1 MKIIFFGTPQEVVPV
16 LENLVTHFDV
26 IAVVT
31 ASDKKAGRKQLITPS
46 PVKVISQ
53 KNRLPVITPQQFNN
67 EIIEQ
72 LQDLNPDLL
81 VVAAYGRIIPNAILK
96 LPKYG
101 AINIHPSL
109 LPKYRGPTP
118 IQTALLN
125 GDTSSGITFIKM
137 DEQMDHGPILQQIP
151 FMLKKTDTFA
161 WLMQSTFAQ
170 AAQILTHV
178 ITEYVSGRI
187 KPQPQDDSQAIP
199 TKMITKEDG
208 SIDLENPPEKT
219 KLDRMIRAYYPWPTV
234 WTKITI
240 NGRET
245 NIKFIPEQRL
255 QVEGKNPINIKD
267 FLNGYPQMNERLS
280 KIANFL
286 NI

>member
-53 KNRLPVITPQQFNN
+53 KNSIPVITPQQFNN

-81 VVAAYGRIIPNAILK
+81 FVDAYGRIIPNAILK

-109 LPKYRGPTP
+109 LPKYRVPTP
-118 IQTALLN
+118 LQTPLPNLHN
-125 GDTSSGITFIKM
+125 PSRITF
-137 DEQMDHGPILQQIP
+137 
-151 FMLKKTDTFA
+151 
-161 WLMQSTFAQ
+161 
-170 AAQILTHV
+170 
-178 ITEYVSGRI
+178 
-187 KPQPQDDSQAIP
+187 P
-199 TKMITKEDG
+199 T
-208 SIDLENPPEKT
+208 
-219 KLDRMIRAYYPWPTV
+219 
-234 WTKITI
+234 
-240 NGRET
+240 
-245 NIKFIPEQRL
+245 
-255 QVEGKNPINIKD
+255 
-267 FLNGYPQMNERLS
+267 
-280 KIANFL
+280 
-286 NI
+286 